1 MHTTCMH
8 AGALHLARHR
18 HRGLRAACATHGA
31 QCAWCASQQAAAT
44 MPCQCTQTSRGNV
57 CNAFQ
62 ACAVSKNQHEIM
74 QSCRT
79 HTYGSP
85 SKTSCSID
93 MQAARQH
100 CIKSVNL
107 NDLTFNAMPRH
118 ACSMQQITASGQQPQ
133 PAALPEATAGGSA
146 PEPHSSQGPGLLCC
160 SARSSHLSAAL
171 PQVFHPQST
180 A

>member
-1 MHTTCMH
+1 MQVHYTWLVTGTE
-8 AGALHLARHR
+8 AFALHVPHMVHNARGVHHSRQQPRCLANAHKP
-18 HRGLRAACATHGA
+18 AEAMCATPSKHA
-31 QCAWCASQQAAAT
+31 L
-44 MPCQCTQTSRGNV
+44 CQ
-57 CNAFQ
+57 
-62 ACAVSKNQHEIM
+62 KNQHKIM